1 MDQLECTR
9 AWDARC
15 IFPVIPLQSACVAP
29 PEWPN
34 PWVDGCSSQFPRDSP
49 FCRSSVETNSR
60 CWSGSCRQRRPSRPL
75 ARSGRLSGPARVA
88 APGLTRKRGNLFGF
102 GSRFAGAPRQK
113 NLAANIILNQIH
125 QISNLGS
132 ASMGGVGLGLWLL
145 WIPRTVIGW
154 ESESLPNGSLV
165 ETAFSKHGRQGGEDP
180 PTWGWELPKPFPD
193 KPPPPAPPDSF
204 LQKLGRN
211 PTDSFFERFVTHQG
225 PLSALWGHPDV
236 HWPRNFIPADNEV
249 PFDGSTLQ

>member
-1 MDQLECTR
+1 MPPTPPI
-9 AWDARC
+9 AS
-15 IFPVIPLQSACVAP
+15 IGPLGSP
-29 PEWPN
+29 LWP
-34 PWVDGCSSQFPRDSP
+34 C
-49 FCRSSVETNSR
+49 
-60 CWSGSCRQRRPSRPL
+60 
-75 ARSGRLSGPARVA
+75 ARSRARSDTKARQSIWFWITVRRGSPTKEFSGQHYFESNP
-88 APGLTRKRGNLFGF
+88 
-102 GSRFAGAPRQK
+102 
-113 NLAANIILNQIH
+113 
-125 QISNLGS
+125 SNLKS
-132 ASMGGVGLGLWLL
+132 RVSKHMGGVGLALWLL

-225 PLSALWGHPDV
+225 PLSALWGRPGV